1 MECSRNGMAR
11 ERTRSEVGQSRMR
24 GASRRESRDVTERE
38 GSLNS
43 KDRGEGGSQVCR
55 RVSTKSHIPTIR
67 GLSRGTTW
75 ASRNGVYGMKKEE
88 HGKEGGSVGLCRRT
102 SAQWGR
108 RE

>member
-1 MECSRNGMAR
+1 MGCSRNGMAR
-11 ERTRSEVGQSRMR
+11 GRIRSEVGESRMR

-75 ASRNGVYGMKKEE
+75 PSRNGVYGIEEEE
-88 HGKEGGSVGLCRRT
+88 HGKEGGSVGLYPRK
-102 SAQWGR
+102 SAQWD
-108 RE
+108 